1 MTKLTGIRSLFEA
14 LLHPSGDFSHLIPSL
29 KQQCLLFDSIGIL
42 GLDEGKNPFASVLTS
57 KQLSEIEWLKENK
70 IIYNVNYPDNVA
82 PVDEKDEFLKYLS
95 DIGMGDDY
103 WSFFLPVIKKSYNS
117 YGTFS
122 QKSKKLRLG
131 VDKELKT
138 LKDKLLDHKSK
149 DNVAKDDVLQIINLI
164 ERFKHEANGLTEDLG
179 KAQIKRESI
188 IARFISI
195 KTMYFEKTDAVSLI
209 PCYEFSKIPT
219 SRKSEVAR
227 VAINKLP
234 IPDETTPWE
243 QIMDFRN
250 DANNQSALLNLRRW
264 IRKISSE
271 NLSAAEIEEELEWLL
286 NEYERNINLHR
297 IKSNTNAIEVFVKT
311 PLELLENLLTLKFSK
326 LADPLFAIKKRKISL
341 LEAELQAPG
350 REVAYILKTKDHFY
364 DK

>member
-1 MTKLTGIRSLFEA
+1 MTKLTGIRSLFEC
-14 LLHPSGDFSHLIPSL
+14 LLHPARDFSGLIPSL
-29 KQQCLLFDSIGIL
+29 KQQCLLFDSIGFL
-42 GLDEGKNPFASVLTS
+42 GLDGIRNPFTSILTS
-57 KQLSEIEWLKENK
+57 KQLSEIEWLKEK
-70 IIYNVNYPDNVA
+70 QIIYNISYQENVA
-82 PVDEKDEFLKYLS
+82 PDDEKDEFLKYLS

-103 WSFFLPVIKKSYNS
+103 WEFFLPILEKSYQS
-117 YGTFS
+117 YKTFS
-122 QKSKKLRLG
+122 RKSKKLRLG
-131 VDKELKT
+131 LGKELDT
-138 LKDKLLDHKSK
+138 INDKFLDNTSKVNVSK
-149 DNVAKDDVLQIINLI
+149 DDILRITSLTEQY
-164 ERFKHEANGLTEDLG
+164 EHEANRLQEYLG
-179 KAQIKRESI
+179 KAQVKRESI
-188 IARFISI
+188 MGRFISI

-209 PCYEFSKIPT
+209 PCYDFSKIPT

-243 QIMDFRN
+243 QIIDFRN
-250 DANNQSALLNLRRW
+250 DPDNQSALLNLRRW

-286 NEYERNINLHR
+286 NQYEHNINLHK
-297 IKSNTNAIEVFVKT
+297 IKSNTNAIEVLVKS
-311 PLELLENLLTLKFSK
+311 PLEVLENLLTLKFSK
-326 LADPLFAIKKRKISL
+326 LADPLFAIKRRKISL